1 MPSQELAHARLEAAI
16 ASLNPQQREAAEH
29 LDGPLLIFAGA
40 GSGKTRVL
48 TTRIANLIALSKI
61 LASFLRRAISIAFP
75 AFSFKPPAI

>member
-1 MPSQELAHARLEAAI
+1 MPSQELAHARLEKAI

-48 TTRIANLIALSKI
+48 TTRIANLIAQERVWPDQI
-61 LASFLRRAISIAFP
+61 GRAHV
-75 AFSFKPPAI
+75 